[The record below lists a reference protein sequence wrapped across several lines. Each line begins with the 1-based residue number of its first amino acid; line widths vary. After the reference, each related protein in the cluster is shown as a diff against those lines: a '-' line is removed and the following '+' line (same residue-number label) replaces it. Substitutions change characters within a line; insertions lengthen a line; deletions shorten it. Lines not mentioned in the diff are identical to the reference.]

1 MSLTGSFLGITV
13 EASGSLA
20 PWRDVMDL
28 QSLAFAVWARLVS
41 AGLGAY
47 PTALVRALRTYVI
60 PSILYGCELWG
71 LSTIGAVLSRHKSPY
86 HTNFMLPILDVLRS
100 YSGFSR
106 DSCLFQAPL
115 YCLF

>member
-1 MSLTGSFLGITV
+1 MEATGSI
-13 EASGSLA
+13 A
-20 PWRDVMDL
+20 PWRDVADL
-28 QSLAFAVWARLVS
+28 QALAFAVRARLVS

-71 LSTIGAVLSRHKSPY
+71 LSTIGAVLSHHKSPY
-86 HTNFMLPILDVLRS
+86 HTDFMLPILDVLHS
-100 YSGFSR
+100 YSSFSR

-115 YCLF
+115 YRLF

>member
-1 MSLTGSFLGITV
+1 MGVAV
-13 EASGSLA
+13 EASSSLA
-20 PWRDVMDL
+20 PWRDVADL
-28 QSLAFAVWARLVS
+28 QVLAFAVRARLVS

-71 LSTIGAVLSRHKSPY
+71 LSTVGAMLSRHKSPY
-86 HTNFMLPILDVLRS
+86 HTDFMLPILDVLRS

-106 DSCLFQAPL
+106 ASRLF
-115 YCLF
+115 

>member
-1 MSLTGSFLGITV
+1 MRFLGVAV

-20 PWRDVMDL
+20 PWRDVADL
-28 QSLAFAVWARLVS
+28 QALAFAVRARLVS

-71 LSTIGAVLSRHKSPY
+71 LSTVGAVLSRHKSPY
-86 HTNFMLPILDVLRS
+86 HTDFMLPILDVLRS

-106 DSCLFQAPL
+106 GSRLF
-115 YCLF
+115 

>member
-1 MSLTGSFLGITV
+1 M
-13 EASGSLA
+13 EASGSIA
-20 PWRDVMDL
+20 PWHDVKDL
-28 QSLAFAVWARLVS
+28 QLLAFAVRARLLS

-47 PTALVRALRTYVI
+47 PTALMHALRTYII

-71 LSTIGAVLSRHKSPY
+71 LSTIGAVLSRHKSHY
-86 HTNFMLPILDVLRS
+86 HTDIMLPILDVLRS
-100 YSGFSR
+100 YSGFSW

>member
-1 MSLTGSFLGITV
+1 M

-20 PWRDVMDL
+20 PWCDVTDL
-28 QSLAFAVWARLVS
+28 QALAFAVRARLVF

-47 PTALVRALRTYVI
+47 PTALMRALRTCVI

-71 LSTIGAVLSRHKSPY
+71 LSTIGAMLSRHKSPY
-86 HTNFMLPILDVLRS
+86 HTDFMLPILDVLHS

-106 DSCLFQAPL
+106 ASRLF
-115 YCLF
+115 

>member
-1 MSLTGSFLGITV
+1 MEATGSIAL
-13 EASGSLA
+13 
-20 PWRDVMDL
+20 WCDVTDL
-28 QSLAFAVWARLVS
+28 QALAFAVRARLVS

-100 YSGFSR
+100 YSGFSH
-106 DSCLFQAPL
+106 DSRLF
-115 YCLF
+115 

>member
-1 MSLTGSFLGITV
+1 MGVAV

-20 PWRDVMDL
+20 PWCDVADL
-28 QSLAFAVWARLVS
+28 QALAFAVRARLVS

-47 PTALVRALRTYVI
+47 PTALVRALHTYVI

-71 LSTIGAVLSRHKSPY
+71 VSTIGAVLSHHKSPY
-86 HTNFMLPILDVLRS
+86 HTDFMLPTLDVLRS
-100 YSGFSR
+100 YSGFSC
-106 DSCLFQAPL
+106 DSCLFQVPL

>member
-1 MSLTGSFLGITV
+1 M

-20 PWRDVMDL
+20 LWRDVTDL
-28 QSLAFAVWARLVS
+28 QALAFAVRAWLVS

-47 PTALVRALRTYVI
+47 PTALVCALRTYVI

-71 LSTIGAVLSRHKSPY
+71 LSTIGAMLSRHKSPY
-86 HTNFMLPILDVLRS
+86 HTDFMLPILDVLRS

-106 DSCLFQAPL
+106 ASRLF
-115 YCLF
+115 

>member
-1 MSLTGSFLGITV
+1 
-13 EASGSLA
+13 
-20 PWRDVMDL
+20 MDL
-28 QSLAFAVWARLVS
+28 QALAFAVRTRLVS

-71 LSTIGAVLSRHKSPY
+71 LSTIGAVLSCHKSPY
-86 HTNFMLPILDVLRS
+86 HTGFMLPILDVLRS

-106 DSCLFQAPL
+106 DSRLFQAPL
-115 YCLF
+115 CRLFELPSFFELVLPR